1 MIVVRPAE
9 TDADL
14 EAWIHIRRAVLP
26 NESAGTLTELRQRE
40 DPERLLLIAELG
52 DGFAGSG
59 LSVRSDISD
68 RFFLAPRVLPDRR
81 RRGVGTALLREL
93 VAHAES
99 YVDEVSLVIEDEGS
113 RAFAERFGFLEVGRQ
128 VEQVKV
134 LGEDSPVAS
143 LPAGVEVVSV
153 DERPELL
160 REAYDLASEGYAD
173 LATDRPASISLR
185 QWLHEEATLPKGS
198 FVALAGGEIV
208 GFSGLLEH
216 DSPGTAEDGLTVVRR
231 EWRRRGLA
239 LALKQ
244 LELAWAA
251 GNGYTEV
258 VTWTQRDNEGMR
270 RLNELLGYDYRGL
283 AVTMCAPLPLPLDSD
298 RS

>member
-52 DGFAGSG
+52 DGLAGSG

-160 REAYDLASEGYAD
+160 REAYELASEGYAD
-173 LATDRPASISLR
+173 LATDRPASISLT
-185 QWLHEEATLPKGS
+185 QWLHEEATLPEGS

-216 DSPGTAEDGLTVVRR
+216 DNPGTAEDGLTVVRR

-251 GNGYTEV
+251 GNGYSEV
-258 VTWTQRDNEGMR
+258 VTWTQRGNEGMR
-270 RLNELLGYDYRGL
+270 RVNELLGYEYRGL
-283 AVTMCAPLPLPLDSD
+283 AVTMCAPLPLPVDSD

>member
-1 MIVVRPAE
+1 MIVVRPAK

-14 EAWIHIRRAVLP
+14 EAWLQVRRAVLP

-40 DPERLLLIAELG
+40 DPERLLLIAELDEG
-52 DGFAGSG
+52 LAGSG
-59 LSVRSDISD
+59 LSVRSDISG
-68 RFFLAPRVLPDRR
+68 RFFLAPRVLPNRR

-93 VAHAES
+93 VTHAES
-99 YVDEVSLVIEDEGS
+99 YVDEVSLVVEDEGS
-113 RAFAERFGFLEVGRQ
+113 RAFAERFGFREVGRQ

-134 LGEDSPVAS
+134 LGEEPPVAP
-143 LPAGVEVVSV
+143 LPVGVEAVTV
-153 DERPELL
+153 DERPGLL
-160 REAYDLASEGYAD
+160 REAYELASQGYAD

-198 FVALAGGEIV
+198 FVALAGDEIV

-216 DSPGTAEDGLTVVRR
+216 DNPGTAEDGLTVVRR
-231 EWRRRGLA
+231 DWRRRGLA

-251 GNGYTEV
+251 GNGYSEV
-258 VTWTQRDNEGMR
+258 VTWTQTGNEGMR
-270 RLNELLGYDYRGL
+270 RLNEQLGYEYRGL
-283 AVTMCAPLPLPLDSD
+283 AVTMCASLPLPLDSD

>member
-14 EAWIHIRRAVLP
+14 EAWIQVRRAVLP
-26 NESAGTLTELRQRE
+26 NESAGTLTELRERE
-40 DPERLLLIAELG
+40 DPERLLLIAELD
-52 DGFAGSG
+52 DGLAGSG

-68 RFFLAPRVLPDRR
+68 RFFLAPRVLPGRR
-81 RRGVGTALLREL
+81 RRGVGTALLHEL
-93 VAHAES
+93 VAHAGS
-99 YVDEVSLVIEDEGS
+99 YVDEVSLVVEDEGS
-113 RAFAERFGFLEVGRQ
+113 RAFAERFGFREVGRQ

-134 LGEDSPVAS
+134 LGEDPPTAP
-143 LPAGVEVVSV
+143 LPAGVKVVSV

-160 REAYDLASEGYAD
+160 REAYELASEGYAD

-198 FVALAGGEIV
+198 FVALAGEEIV

-216 DSPGTAEDGLTVVRR
+216 DNPGTAEDGLTVVRR
-231 EWRRRGLA
+231 EWRRRRLA

-244 LELAWAA
+244 QELAWAA
-251 GNGYTEV
+251 RNGYREV
-258 VTWTQRDNEGMR
+258 VTWTQTGNEGMR
-270 RLNELLGYDYRGL
+270 RLNELLGYEYRGL
-283 AVTMCAPLPLPLDSD
+283 AVTMCASLPLPLDSD

>member
-1 MIVVRPAE
+1 MITIRPTT
-9 TDADL
+9 TDADI
-14 EAWIHIRRAVLP
+14 EAWIQVRRAVLP

-40 DPERLLLIAELG
+40 DPERLLLIAELDEG
-52 DGFAGSG
+52 LAGSG

-93 VAHAES
+93 VAHAER

-113 RAFAERFGFLEVGRQ
+113 RAFAERVGFREVGRQ
-128 VEQVKV
+128 VEQVKA
-134 LGEDSPVAS
+134 LGEEPVVAS

-258 VTWTQRDNEGMR
+258 VTWTQRENEGMR

>member
-14 EAWIHIRRAVLP
+14 EAWIQVRRAVLP

-40 DPERLLLIAELG
+40 DPERLLLIAELDEG
-52 DGFAGSG
+52 LAGSG

-68 RFFLAPRVLPDRR
+68 RFFLAPRVLPNRR
-81 RRGVGTALLREL
+81 RHGVGTALLREL

-99 YVDEVSLVIEDEGS
+99 YVDEVSLVVEDEGS
-113 RAFAERFGFLEVGRQ
+113 CAFAERFGFGEVGRQ

-134 LGEDSPVAS
+134 LGEEPPAAS
-143 LPAGVEVVSV
+143 LPTGVEAVSV
-153 DERPELL
+153 RERPELL
-160 REAYDLASEGYAD
+160 RESYELASQGYAD

-185 QWLHEEATLPKGS
+185 QWLHEEATLPEGS
-198 FVALAGGEIV
+198 FVALAGKEIV

-216 DSPGTAEDGLTVVRR
+216 DNPGTAEDGLTVVRR
-231 EWRRRGLA
+231 DWRRRGLA

-251 GNGYTEV
+251 DNGYTEV
-258 VTWTQRDNEGMR
+258 VTWTQTGNEGMR
-270 RLNELLGYDYRGL
+270 RLNEQLGYEYRGL
-283 AVTMCAPLPLPLDSD
+283 ALTMCAPLPLPLDSD